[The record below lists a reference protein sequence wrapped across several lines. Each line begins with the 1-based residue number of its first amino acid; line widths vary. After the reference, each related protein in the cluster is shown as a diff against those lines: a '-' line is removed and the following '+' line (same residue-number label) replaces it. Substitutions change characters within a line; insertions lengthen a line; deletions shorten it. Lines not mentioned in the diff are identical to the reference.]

1 LRGLSGWPL
10 RRRARVAN
18 RSSAATM
25 QTARIWGGTCLANG
39 RRCDCEMGR
48 VGDDCAASAI
58 SLPPAIAFEVWFD
71 DEHALKT
78 VHMDGWHVGLY
89 WNYGH
94 IPGRSSRSDRRSY
107 VLYDLNQITGNLT
120 STESGGAHFHIKH
133 PCSGLTEVAP
143 VQETEAWSSVASMT
157 MQQAID
163 SFPISGT
170 GGAGTVNYNFH
181 TGPCC
186 PHNSCS
192 RKCYPQLD
200 VTKLVFA
207 ATKGSRKMGFRMR
220 GLDGGWCNA
229 GKDEIILE
237 LRGMTRLPSPSK
249 SDGQSGSTDDG
260 KAPASGGAEEQGSGT
275 EKSFDTTQSS
285 EQDSTSRQ
293 ISNGGELWQQ
303 DWFWGM
309 VGGIIAFLTLC
320 IAAWECA
327 RRMRP
332 QSD

>member
-1 LRGLSGWPL
+1 
-10 RRRARVAN
+10 
-18 RSSAATM
+18 
-25 QTARIWGGTCLANG
+25 
-39 RRCDCEMGR
+39 
-48 VGDDCAASAI
+48 
-58 SLPPAIAFEVWFD
+58 
-71 DEHALKT
+71 
-78 VHMDGWHVGLY
+78 
-89 WNYGH
+89 
-94 IPGRSSRSDRRSY
+94 
-107 VLYDLNQITGNLT
+107 
-120 STESGGAHFHIKH
+120 
-133 PCSGLTEVAP
+133 
-143 VQETEAWSSVASMT
+143 
-157 MQQAID
+157 
-163 SFPISGT
+163 
-170 GGAGTVNYNFH
+170 
-181 TGPCC
+181 
-186 PHNSCS
+186 
-192 RKCYPQLD
+192 
-200 VTKLVFA
+200 
-207 ATKGSRKMGFRMR
+207 MR
-220 GLDGGWCNA
+220 GLDGGGCTWA
-229 GKDEIILE
+229 EKDKIILE